1 MGNQK
6 RPDEFAHNS
15 HTFRNVGPVFV
26 KEAREILQAHTE
38 LIARFRSELERFPT
52 IIPKPT
58 YYKGRNGE
66 MRMHSPPDTQR
77 LDLSGGLG
85 FPRALDATPS
95 MRAKYALEDS
105 LSLLMRDLRELFD
118 DRGMGHELGQFP
130 MSNFPI
136 SEIDGVIVAW
146 DLDTI
151 EGALESLIEHERR
164 LKRILAIIE
173 EGSGEDSPP
182 PMKEFRPDR
191 KLTAGSTFA
200 VALNAARLK
209 QGHAFKEAASELGV
223 SPSTVKKWES
233 GETKPHPKRAD
244 SVSKYLKAAGLAA
257 QS

>member
-6 RPDEFAHNS
+6 RSDEFAHKS
-15 HTFRNVGPVFV
+15 HTFRNVGPEFV

-38 LIARFRSELERFPT
+38 LIATFRSELERFPT

-85 FPRALDATPS
+85 YPRALDATPS

-118 DRGMGHELGQFP
+118 DRGMGHELARFS

-136 SEIDGVIVAW
+136 SHIDGVIVAW
-146 DLDTI
+146 DLVTI
-151 EGALESLIEHERR
+151 EEALESLIEHERR
-164 LKRILAIIE
+164 LKRILALIE
-173 EGSGEDSPP
+173 EGCGEDSPP
-182 PMKEFRPDR
+182 PIRELRPDR

-200 VALNAARLK
+200 ADLKAARLK
-209 QGHAFKEAASELGV
+209 QGHALKDAASKLGV
-223 SPSTVKKWES
+223 GTSTIKKWES
-233 GETKPHPKRAD
+233 GQTEPGHKRSD